1 MIKAESYKVKDE
13 EYRTVLCI
21 NVITSLDDDDDDPNG
36 IGKEIFKAEL
46 VSIFKQLHTIDP
58 EIILDALELYK
69 EELEDGSREN

>member
-13 EYRTVLCI
+13 ECRTVLSI
-21 NVITSLDDDDDDPNG
+21 KVTTSLDTDLNG

-46 VSIFKQLHTIDP
+46 ISIFEQLHTIDP

>member
-1 MIKAESYKVKDE
+1 MIKAESYKVEDG
-13 EYRTVLCI
+13 EYRTLLQIKVT
-21 NVITSLDDDDDDPNG
+21 TSLDDDLKG

-58 EIILDALELYK
+58 EIVLDALELYK

>member
-1 MIKAESYKVKDE
+1 MIEAKSYKVKDE
-13 EYRTVLCI
+13 EYRTVLGVK
-21 NVITSLDDDDDDPNG
+21 VITSLDDDLNG

-69 EELEDGSREN
+69 EELEDESREN

>member
-1 MIKAESYKVKDE
+1 MIEAKSYKVKDE
-13 EYRTVLCI
+13 EYRTILGI
-21 NVITSLDDDDDDPNG
+21 KVITSIDDDLNG

-58 EIILDALELYK
+58 KIILDALELYK